1 MRANHPFPQAETM
14 TTFYKNFIRLC
25 HDRGIKPGPACDGIG
40 VGRAAAS
47 KWARGVVPKDATLLK
62 VADFFGISAEF
73 LLEDHGEPEFYATKA
88 EREIIV
94 KFRELSD
101 REKQIVRFILGVKS

>member
-1 MRANHPFPQAETM
+1 M

-47 KWARGVVPKDATLLK
+47 KWARGVTPNDTTLLK

-101 REKQIVRFILGVKS
+101 REKQIVRYILGVTK

>member
-1 MRANHPFPQAETM
+1 M

-25 HDRGIKPGPACDGIG
+25 QDRGIKPGPACDGIG

-62 VADFFGISAEF
+62 VADFFGISTQW
-73 LLEDHGEPEFYATKA
+73 LTEDHGEPEFYATKA
-88 EREIIV
+88 ERELIV
-94 KFRELSD
+94 KFRALSD
-101 REKQIVRFILGVKS
+101 REKEIVRFILGVTK

>member
-1 MRANHPFPQAETM
+1 M

-47 KWARGVVPKDATLLK
+47 KWARGVTPNDTTLLK

-73 LLEDHGEPEFYATKA
+73 LLEDHGEPEFYATA
-88 EREIIV
+88 SERELV
-94 KFRELSD
+94 RKFRELPD
-101 REKQIVRFILGVKS
+101 REKQIVRYILGVTK